1 MKNIHRT
8 IENNAV
14 RRRISGFISKLQMK
28 IRSFELFVATFDKDF
43 PLYRDLY
50 VYPIA
55 NIRRASHALKT
66 LKVLLEKAGNDF
78 EFKRKE
84 LMPSDLFCQLSCSRM
99 NFHLDTVC
107 IYANL
112 DMDTLVPYGSN
123 TGEFAAESWLSLLH
137 VVSLNHLQKYR
148 IINNIKL
155 KQKKQSFYYALDQII
170 KKIYGVWC
178 RIKQSEIE
186 TQVKNESLF
195 KYRSKVHC
203 NTLSEEEQVI
213 ETQKDYFPTFE
224 EEFEDLLPNDSLN
237 VSQTKPCDDIGNAS
251 TQRESFNDLKFDE
264 VSICNILRSILVDR
278 QSVLVNSDMSF
289 KLGMQLLESRQV
301 ITGIARFRFI
311 QCMSFLE
318 KWLQIISKKL
328 KYKILFKDCYLNLSI
343 V

>member
-1 MKNIHRT
+1 MKDIQRSL
-8 IENNAV
+8 ENNAV
-14 RRRISGFISKLQMK
+14 IRRISGFISKLQMK

-50 VYPIA
+50 IYPIA

-66 LKVLLEKAGNDF
+66 LKVLLEKTGNGF
-78 EFKRKE
+78 EFRRKE
-84 LMPSDLFCQLSCSRM
+84 LMPSDLFCQLSYSHM
-99 NFHLDTVC
+99 NFHLDAVC

-112 DMDTLVPYGSN
+112 EMDTLIPYDKS

-148 IINNIKL
+148 ITNKFKL
-155 KQKKQSFYYALDQII
+155 KQKKQSFYHALDQLI
-170 KKIYGVWC
+170 KKIYGSWC

-203 NTLSEEEQVI
+203 NTLSEEEQII

-224 EEFEDLLPNDSLN
+224 EEFEDLLPSDSLD
-237 VSQTKPCDDIGNAS
+237 VSQNKPREEIENGS
-251 TQRESFNDLKFDE
+251 VQRENNLKLDE
-264 VSICNILRSILVDR
+264 VSIYNILRSIFVDR

-289 KLGMQLLESRQV
+289 KLAIQLLESRQV
-301 ITGIARFRFI
+301 ITGI
-311 QCMSFLE
+311 
-318 KWLQIISKKL
+318 
-328 KYKILFKDCYLNLSI
+328 KIFSNHSI
-343 V
+343 YIACGEAAANYF